1 MLHDEIRKLKN
12 LYHLFTAIAAN
23 IWYDFPSRRLK
34 IVGVTG
40 TDGKTTTAHLIYHIL
55 KSSGKKVSL
64 VSTVYAQVGDEE
76 YDTGLHT
83 TTPHSFVVQRL
94 LKKSLDAG
102 DEYFVLE
109 TTSHALDQNRVFG
122 VEFACSVITNITHEH
137 LDYHKTYDNYLRTK
151 ALLLLH
157 SDVAIV
163 NKDDQSFEQL
173 REYFSHKGKKLLTY
187 SLKGDADFT
196 FNYKKAYC
204 ANMSDYNNYN
214 VLAAYS
220 VCRTLGVSEPDI
232 IKALRSFQLPKG
244 RLDVVYDGDF
254 KVIVDFA
261 HTPNSIEQLLRGLRE
276 SVQNGRLIHVFG
288 AAGLR
293 DALKRPM
300 MGRESGAYADVV
312 VITEEDYRSEDPEKI
327 SEQIA
332 RGLEEKSLKKIEES
346 KLSTESRKTYAI
358 ILNREAAIKKAIEIA
373 KKGDVVVITGKGH
386 EKSLAR
392 GNKEWSWDEKDIV
405 KKYLKSQMS
414 NPHRKS

>member
-358 ILNREAAIKKAIEIA
+358 ILNREAAIK
-373 KKGDVVVITGKGH
+373 
-386 EKSLAR
+386 
-392 GNKEWSWDEKDIV
+392 
-405 KKYLKSQMS
+405 
-414 NPHRKS
+414 